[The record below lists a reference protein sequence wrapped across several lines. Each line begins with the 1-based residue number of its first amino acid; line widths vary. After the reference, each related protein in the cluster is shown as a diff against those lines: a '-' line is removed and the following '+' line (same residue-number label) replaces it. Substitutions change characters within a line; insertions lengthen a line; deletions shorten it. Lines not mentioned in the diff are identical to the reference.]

1 MRRLLRRSGVTP
13 WDAGYAGISARE
25 VKCAG
30 RARPLTPDE
39 IGWSTPPLP
48 LPHARRRHLIASSL
62 ARAFLCGPWDQDG
75 LVARGASVL
84 NRRWRWLG
92 PVVRRVLATFP
103 AGKPL
108 RSARLAEFL
117 RRDPGF
123 QRGCQN
129 PKVALRPGI
138 ARPPLPVPA
147 MSPVDGP
154 PASWAVPAITTPQ
167 SLAARLGLDL
177 SRLEWLAD
185 AQGRER
191 TVRKE
196 PLRHYRYRWIVKSSG
211 SLRLIES
218 PKPRLKQIQRRLL
231 AEILAEIP
239 PHEAAHGFRSGRS
252 VTTFIAPHVGHH
264 AVLKMDL
271 RDFFPSITA
280 AAVTAIFLTA
290 GYPEDVARLLA
301 GLCTNTAPIAITRDI
316 ERSFP
321 RAVRKPGGRAGGSP
335 SRTFR
340 RELQPRQPWRTCAPT
355 GSIAALTVWPAPRES
370 VTHAMPTTWCSRET
384 RYSLDLLIG
393 SPFMSRRLVWRK
405 DSRSS
410 IARHESCGR
419 GFASKRPAS
428 CSIGIP
434 TSPAANTIGSRRFS
448 TTAFAIVRQNKTA
461 PEFQTSE
468 PIFRVGSLTSFS
480 SIPIAATGLKRIFEQ
495 IVW

>member
-1 MRRLLRRSGVTP
+1 MR
-13 WDAGYAGISARE
+13 YSAR
-25 VKCAG
+25 G

-39 IGWSTPPLP
+39 IGWSTSPLPPL
-48 LPHARRRHLIASSL
+48 HTRRLHLIASSL
-62 ARAFLCGPWDQDG
+62 ARAFLCGPWDEDG
-75 LVARGASVL
+75 LVKRGGSL
-84 NRRWRWLG
+84 LGRRWRWLR
-92 PVVRRVLATFP
+92 PLVRRVLAAFP

-108 RSARLAEFL
+108 RVARLAEFL

-138 ARPPLPVPA
+138 ARPPLPAPA
-147 MSPVDGP
+147 MSPVAGP
-154 PASWAVPAITTPQ
+154 PASWAVPAITTPEAV
-167 SLAARLGLDL
+167 AARLGLDL

-231 AEILAEIP
+231 AEILAQIP
-239 PHEAAHGFRSGRS
+239 AARGGPRFPLGRS
-252 VTTFIAPHVGHH
+252 VTFVAPHVGRH

-301 GLCTNTAPIAITRDI
+301 GLCTNTVPIAITREI

-321 RAVRKPGGRAGGSP
+321 ARSPEAWWSRGGSP

-340 RELQPRQPWRTCAPT
+340 RELHPRQPGEPLR
-355 GSIAALTVWPAPRES
+355 LPA
-370 VTHAMPTTWCSRET
+370 
-384 RYSLDLLIG
+384 
-393 SPFMSRRLVWRK
+393 RL
-405 DSRSS
+405 
-410 IARHESCGR
+410 
-419 GFASKRPAS
+419 
-428 CSIGIP
+428 
-434 TSPAANTIGSRRFS
+434 S
-448 TTAFAIVRQNKTA
+448 T
-461 PEFQTSE
+461 
-468 PIFRVGSLTSFS
+468 
-480 SIPIAATGLKRIFEQ
+480 
-495 IVW
+495 